1 MKPRIVKD
9 TAIAA
14 IVGLLVAGCAADG
27 SGMTETGQG
36 AIIGS
41 TTGAALG
48 AILGSQRGDAGP
60 GALAGAVGGA
70 FLGGMVGAYMEQQRQ
85 DFEKAL
91 APEIAS
97 GVIRVERLPND
108 QLLVGMTGETT
119 FGVDSD
125 QINPGFHTTMD
136 RIAKIVNQY
145 GKTEL
150 IVAGHT
156 DDKGSASH
164 NQQLSERRA
173 ASVER
178 YLEERRVVPERITAT
193 GYGMTQ
199 PIASNDTD
207 DGRRLNRRVDI
218 TIVPRTAGS

>member
-1 MKPRIVKD
+1 MKPRFVKNA
-9 TAIAA
+9 AIAA
-14 IVGLLVAGCAADG
+14 GISLVVAGCAVDG

-36 AIIGS
+36 AVIGS
-41 TTGAALG
+41 TAGAALG

-60 GALAGAVGGA
+60 GALAGAIGGA
-70 FLGGMVGAYMEQQRQ
+70 FLGGMAGAYMEQQRK

-91 APEIAS
+91 AQEITS
-97 GVIRVERLPND
+97 GVIRVEKLDNN

-119 FGVDSD
+119 FAVDSD
-125 QINPGFHTTMD
+125 QINPGFYTTMD
-136 RIAKIVNQY
+136 RIAKIVNRY

-150 IVAGHT
+150 VVAGHT
-156 DDKGSASH
+156 DDKGSATH

-178 YLEERRVVPERITAT
+178 YLEDRRVLPQRITAT
-193 GYGMTQ
+193 GYGMSQ
-199 PIASNDTD
+199 PIVGNDTD

-218 TIVPRTAGS
+218 TIVPIDADS